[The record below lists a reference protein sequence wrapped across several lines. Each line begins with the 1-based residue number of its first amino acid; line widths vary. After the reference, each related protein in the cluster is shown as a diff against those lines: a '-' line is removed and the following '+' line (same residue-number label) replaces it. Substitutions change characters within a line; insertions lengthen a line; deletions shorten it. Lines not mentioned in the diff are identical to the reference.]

1 MRLKLMYI
9 TNNPYVATV
18 AERAGVDRI
27 FVDMEANGKAERQ
40 NYSDSVLSKHNLN
53 DVESIRKVLTTAQLL
68 TRVNPIY
75 EGSKDE
81 IVGAIKRGSDL
92 IMLPFFKTKEEV
104 ERFVELVGGKA
115 KTVCLVETK
124 EAAESI
130 DDILGVQ
137 GVDEYFVG
145 LNDLHLSYGMKFIFE
160 PLANGVVDEL
170 CKKFRWARKPYGF
183 GGVARV
189 DKGDLLSNHVL
200 AEHCRLGSS
209 AVILSRSFIK
219 TTGGKVHESPEFE
232 EAFKKEV
239 AKIRKYERFLELRDP
254 QYFMDEHELL
264 RDSVKEITFES

>member
-1 MRLKLMYI
+1 MYI

-40 NYSDSVLSKHNLN
+40 NYSDCVLSKHTLN
-53 DVESIRKVLTTAQLL
+53 DVENVRKALKKAELL

-75 EGSKDE
+75 EGSQGE
-81 IVGAIKRGSDL
+81 IDGAIKRGSNL
-92 IMLPFFKTKEEV
+92 IMLPFFKTKQEV
-104 ERFVELVGGKA
+104 ERFVDLVDGRA

-124 EAAESI
+124 EAAEDI
-130 DDILGVQ
+130 DEILDAQ

-145 LNDLHLSYGMKFIFE
+145 LNDLHLSYGMKFMFE
-160 PLANGVVDEL
+160 PLANGMVDEL

-183 GGVARV
+183 GGVAKV

-219 TTGGKVHESPEFE
+219 TTEGNVQESEQFE
-232 EAFKKEV
+232 NAFKNEV
-239 AKIRKYERFLELRDP
+239 AKIRKYERFLELRDA

-264 RDSVKEITFES
+264 RDSVKELMRA

>member
-40 NYSDSVLSKHNLN
+40 NYSDSVLSKHTLN
-53 DVESIRKVLTTAQLL
+53 DVQNVRKVLKTAKLL

-75 EGSKDE
+75 EGSKAE
-81 IVGAIKRGSDL
+81 IEGVVERGSDL
-92 IMLPFFKTKEEV
+92 IMLPFFKTKDEV
-104 ERFVELVGGKA
+104 EKFVELVDGRA
-115 KTVCLVETK
+115 KTVCLVETR
-124 EAAESI
+124 EAAEAI
-130 DDILGVQ
+130 DDILTTQ

-145 LNDLHLSYGMKFIFE
+145 LNDLHLSYGMKFMFE
-160 PLANGVVDEL
+160 PLANGMVDEL
-170 CKKFRWARKPYGF
+170 CRKFRWARKPYGF

-209 AVILSRSFIK
+209 AVILSRSFIR
-219 TTGGKVHESPEFE
+219 TTDGNVRESTEFE

-239 AKIRKYERFLELRDP
+239 AKIRKYERFLELRDQ

-264 RDSVKEITFES
+264 RDSVKEIMSAA